1 MTVTRLN
8 WRPVAV
14 VAVLAFLAWVGYEIG
29 RAGSEIAVPRVA
41 ANDTLVGGTIH
52 GKRIDQRAWS
62 LDFDT
67 ATVSP
72 DGSQATIAHVR
83 DGRIHR
89 PGKPDVKMTADGVTV
104 NRISN
109 DFTVAGPVTF
119 VEPEPDGRI
128 RRFTTVGAHY
138 QGATRMLQLD
148 HTATITEGTT
158 KVVVSNAK
166 VDFRTGDVTVGTMEG
181 TRS

>member
-1 MTVTRLN
+1 VTRLN
-8 WRPVAV
+8 WRPLAV
-14 VAVLAFLAWVGYEIG
+14 VAVMAFLAWVGFEIG

-41 ANDTLVGGTIH
+41 SNDMLIGGAIH

-62 LDFDT
+62 MDFDT
-67 ATVSP
+67 ASVSP

-83 DGRIHR
+83 DGRIKR
-89 PGKPDVKMTADGVTV
+89 PNKPDVKMTADGVTV

-109 DFTVAGPVTF
+109 DFTVTGPVTF

-138 QGATRMLQLD
+138 LGATRILQLE

-158 KVVVSNAK
+158 KVVVSRAT
-166 VDFRTGDVTVGTMEG
+166 VDFRTGDVTVGPMEG

>member
-1 MTVTRLN
+1 MTRLN
-8 WRPVAV
+8 WRPF
-14 VAVLAFLAWVGYEIG
+14 AVLAVFALLAWVGFEIG
-29 RAGSEIAVPRVA
+29 RAGSEIAVPRTA
-41 ANDTLVGGTIH
+41 SNDTLIGGTIH

-67 ATVSP
+67 ASVSP
-72 DGSQATIAHVR
+72 DGLQATIAHVR

-89 PGKPDVKMTADGVTV
+89 PGKPDVTMTADDVTV
-104 NRISN
+104 NRVSN

-119 VEPEPDGRI
+119 VEPERDGRI

-138 QGATRMLQLD
+138 QGATRLLQLD

-158 KVVVSNAK
+158 KIVVSSAK
-166 VDFRTGDVTVGTMEG
+166 VNFRTGDVTVGSLQG
-181 TRS
+181 TRG

>member
-1 MTVTRLN
+1 MTRLN

-14 VAVLAFLAWVGYEIG
+14 VAVMAFLAWVGFEIG
-29 RAGSEIAVPRVA
+29 RAGSEISVPRVA
-41 ANDTLVGGTIH
+41 SNDMLIGGAIH

-62 LDFDT
+62 MDFDT
-67 ATVSP
+67 ASVSP

-83 DGRIHR
+83 DGRIKR
-89 PGKPDVKMTADGVTV
+89 PNKPDVKMTADGVIV

-109 DFTVAGPVTF
+109 DFTVTGPVTF
-119 VEPEPDGRI
+119 VEPEPNGRI

-138 QGATRMLQLD
+138 QGATRVLRLD

-158 KVVVSNAK
+158 KVVVSSAT
-166 VDFRTGDVTVGTMEG
+166 VDFRTGDVTVGPMQG

>member
-1 MTVTRLN
+1 MTRVN
-8 WRPVAV
+8 WRPPVV
-14 VAVLAFLAWVGYEIG
+14 VAVLAFLAWVGFEIG
-29 RAGSEIAVPRVA
+29 RAGSEISVPRIA
-41 ANDTLVGGTIH
+41 TDDQLIGGTIH
-52 GKRIDQRAWS
+52 GRRIDQRAWS

-67 ATVSP
+67 ASMSP
-72 DGSQATIAHVR
+72 DGTQATIAHVH

-89 PGKPDVKMTADGVTV
+89 PGKPDVTMNADGVIV
-104 NRISN
+104 NRVSN
-109 DFTVAGPVTF
+109 DFTVTGPVTF
-119 VEPEPDGRI
+119 VEPEPGGRI

-158 KVVVSNAK
+158 KIVVSNAK
-166 VDFRTGDVTVGTMEG
+166 VDFRTGEVTVGTLQG

>member
-1 MTVTRLN
+1 MTTFN
-8 WRPVAV
+8 WRTPAIV
-14 VAVLAFLAWVGYEIG
+14 VVFAFLAWVGFEIG
-29 RAGSEIAVPRVA
+29 RAGSEISVPRVA
-41 ANDTLVGGTIH
+41 TNDVLIGGAIH

-67 ATVSP
+67 ASVSP

-89 PGKPDVKMTADGVTV
+89 PKKPDVKMTADGVTV
-104 NRISN
+104 NRITN
-109 DFTVAGPVTF
+109 DFTVSGPVTF
-119 VEPEPDGRI
+119 VEPEPGGRI

-138 QGATRMLQLD
+138 QGATHVLELD

-166 VDFRTGDVTVGTMEG
+166 VDFRTGDVTVGTLQG

>member
-1 MTVTRLN
+1 VTRLN
-8 WRPVAV
+8 WRAPAV
-14 VAVLAFLAWVGYEIG
+14 VVVLAFLAWVGFEIG
-29 RAGSEIAVPRVA
+29 RAGSEIAVPRTP
-41 ANDTLVGGTIH
+41 ANDMLVGGTIH

-67 ATVSP
+67 ASVSP

-89 PGKPDVKMTADGVTV
+89 PGKPDVTMTADGVTV
-104 NRISN
+104 NRLSN
-109 DFTVAGPVTF
+109 DFTVTGPVTF
-119 VEPEPDGRI
+119 VEPEGAGRI

-158 KVVVSNAK
+158 KVVVSKAK

>member
-1 MTVTRLN
+1 MTRLN
-8 WRPVAV
+8 WRAPAV
-14 VAVLAFLAWVGYEIG
+14 VAVLAFLAWVGFEIG
-29 RAGSEIAVPRVA
+29 RAGSDITVPRVA
-41 ANDTLVGGTIH
+41 TDDKLVGGKIH

-67 ATVSP
+67 ASVSP

-83 DGRIHR
+83 DGKIHR
-89 PGKPDVKMTADGVTV
+89 PNKPDVTMTADGVTV

-109 DFTVAGPVTF
+109 DFTVTGPVTF

-166 VDFRTGDVTVGTMEG
+166 VDFRTGEVSVGTLQG

>member
-1 MTVTRLN
+1 MTRLS
-8 WRPVAV
+8 WRAPAV
-14 VAVLAFLAWVGYEIG
+14 VVVLAFLAWIGFEIG
-29 RAGSEIAVPRVA
+29 RAGSEIAVPRVPT
-41 ANDTLVGGTIH
+41 NDMLVGGTIH

-67 ATVSP
+67 ASVSP

-83 DGRIHR
+83 DGHIHR
-89 PGKPDVKMTADGVTV
+89 PGKPDVTMTADGVTV
-104 NRISN
+104 NRLSN
-109 DFTVAGPVTF
+109 DFTVTGPVTF
-119 VEPEPDGRI
+119 VEPEAGGRV

-166 VDFRTGDVTVGTMEG
+166 VDFRTGDVTVGTIQG

>member
-1 MTVTRLN
+1 MTRLS
-8 WRPVAV
+8 WRAPAV
-14 VAVLAFLAWVGYEIG
+14 VAVLAFLAWIGYEIG
-29 RAGSEIAVPRVA
+29 RAGNDITVPRTPR
-41 ANDTLVGGTIH
+41 NDVLTGGAIH

-67 ATVSP
+67 ASVSP

-89 PGKPDVKMTADGVTV
+89 PGKPDVTMTADGVTV
-104 NRISN
+104 NRITN
-109 DFTVAGPVTF
+109 DFTVSGPVTF
-119 VEPEPDGRI
+119 VEPEPGGRV

-138 QGATRMLQLD
+138 SGSTRVLHLD

-166 VDFRTGDVTVGTMEG
+166 VNFRTGDVSVGSLQG
-181 TRS
+181 TRG

>member
-1 MTVTRLN
+1 MTRFN
-8 WRPVAV
+8 WRPP
-14 VAVLAFLAWVGYEIG
+14 AVLAVMAFLAWVGFEIG
-29 RAGSEIAVPRVA
+29 RAGSEIAVPRTPS
-41 ANDTLVGGTIH
+41 NDMLVGGTIH

-67 ATVSP
+67 ASVSP
-72 DGSQATIAHVR
+72 DGSQATLAHVR

-89 PGKPDVKMTADGVTV
+89 PGKPDVTMTADGVTV

-109 DFTVAGPVTF
+109 DFTVTGPVTF
-119 VEPEPDGRI
+119 VEPEAGGRI
-128 RRFTTVGAHY
+128 RRFTTIGAHY
-138 QGATRMLQLD
+138 QGGTRMLQLD

-158 KVVVSNAK
+158 KVVVSSAK
-166 VDFRTGDVTVGTMEG
+166 VDFRTGDVTVGPMQG

>member
-1 MTVTRLN
+1 VRLN
-8 WRPVAV
+8 WRPFAV
-14 VAVLAFLAWVGYEIG
+14 IAVLAFLAWVGYEIG
-29 RAGSEIAVPRVA
+29 RAGGDVTLPRMA
-41 ANDTLVGGTIH
+41 TNDTLSGGTIH
-52 GKRIDQRAWS
+52 GRRLDQRAWS

-109 DFTVAGPVTF
+109 DFTVTGAVTITEPVAG
-119 VEPEPDGRI
+119 GRT
-128 RRFTTVGAHY
+128 RRFTTTGAHY
-138 QGATRMLQLD
+138 IGSTRELLLD
-148 HTATITEGTT
+148 HAATITEGTT
-158 KVVVSNAK
+158 KVTFANAK
-166 VDFRTGDVTVGTMEG
+166 VDFRTGNVKVGPMLG

>member
-8 WRPVAV
+8 WRPLAV

-29 RAGSEIAVPRVA
+29 RAGSEIAVPRIA

-67 ATVSP
+67 ASVSP
-72 DGSQATIAHVR
+72 DGSSATIAHVR
-83 DGRIHR
+83 DGRIKR
-89 PGKPDVKMTADGVTV
+89 PGKPDVKMTADGVMV

-109 DFTVAGPVTF
+109 DFTVTGPVTF
-119 VEPEPDGRI
+119 VEPQKDGKV

-138 QGATRMLQLD
+138 AGGTRILQLD
-148 HTATITEGTT
+148 HPATITDGAT
-158 KVVVSNAK
+158 KATFANAT
-166 VDFRTGDVTVGTMEG
+166 VNFRTGDVTVGQLQG
-181 TRS
+181 TKL

>member
-1 MTVTRLN
+1 MMRLN
-8 WRPVAV
+8 WRPAAV
-14 VAVLAFLAWVGYEIG
+14 VVVLAFLAWVGFEIG
-29 RAGSEIAVPRVA
+29 RAGSEIAVPRSA

-67 ATVSP
+67 ASVSP
-72 DGSQATIAHVR
+72 DGSQATIAHVH

-89 PGKPDVKMTADGVTV
+89 PGKPDVTMTADGVTV

-109 DFTVAGPVTF
+109 DFTVTGPVTF
-119 VEPEPDGRI
+119 VEPETGGRI
-128 RRFTTVGAHY
+128 RRFTTIGARY
-138 QGATRMLQLD
+138 FGATRMLQLD

-166 VDFRTGDVTVGTMEG
+166 VDFRTGDVTVGG
-181 TRS
+181 LAGSRS

>member
-1 MTVTRLN
+1 MTRLN
-8 WRPVAV
+8 WRPLAV
-14 VAVLAFLAWVGYEIG
+14 VAVLALLAWVGFEIG
-29 RAGSEIAVPRVA
+29 RAGSDIAVPRMA
-41 ANDTLVGGTIH
+41 TDDKLIGGTIH
-52 GKRIDQRAWS
+52 GRRIDQRAWS

-72 DGSQATIAHVR
+72 DGTQATIAHVR

-89 PGKPDVKMTADGVTV
+89 PDKPDVKMTADGVIV
-104 NRISN
+104 NRVTN
-109 DFTVAGPVTF
+109 DFTVSGPVTF

-128 RRFTTVGAHY
+128 RRFTTVGARY

-158 KVVVSNAK
+158 TVVVSNAK
-166 VDFRTGDVTVGTMEG
+166 VDFRTGDVSVGTLQG

>member
-1 MTVTRLN
+1 VTRLN
-8 WRPVAV
+8 WRPPAV
-14 VAVLAFLAWVGYEIG
+14 VAVLAFLAWVGFEIG
-29 RAGSEIAVPRVA
+29 RAGSEIAVPRMPT
-41 ANDTLVGGTIH
+41 NDQIVGGTIH
-52 GKRIDQRAWS
+52 GQRIDKRAWS

-67 ATVSP
+67 ASVSP

-89 PGKPDVKMTADGVTV
+89 PGKPDVTMTADGVTV
-104 NRISN
+104 NRVSN
-109 DFTVAGPVTF
+109 DFTVTGPVTF
-119 VEPEPDGRI
+119 VEPEPGGRI

-138 QGATRMLQLD
+138 QGATRMLELD

-158 KVVVSNAK
+158 KVVVSKAT
-166 VDFRTGDVTVGTMEG
+166 VDFRTGDVKVGPLEG

>member
-1 MTVTRLN
+1 MTRLP
-8 WRPVAV
+8 WRPFAV

-29 RAGSEIAVPRVA
+29 RAGSEIAVPRTA
-41 ANDTLVGGTIH
+41 TNDVLVGGAIH

-67 ATVSP
+67 ASVSP

-89 PGKPDVKMTADGVTV
+89 PGKPDVTMTADGVTV
-104 NRISN
+104 NRITN
-109 DFTVAGPVTF
+109 DFTVSGPVTF
-119 VEPEPDGRI
+119 VEPEAGGRV

-138 QGATRMLQLD
+138 SGATRVLHLD

-158 KVVVSNAK
+158 KVVVSSAK
-166 VDFRTGDVTVGTMEG
+166 VNFRTGDVSVGSLQG
-181 TRS
+181 TRG